1 MVRSIWI
8 SIWIWDIDY
17 ESYREDRSLK
27 GEFVRLLE
35 GEDLPEEERALII
48 ETGMRAIMGEDI
60 EE

>member
-1 MVRSIWI
+1 MKDKTSVK
-8 SIWIWDIDY
+8 IDY